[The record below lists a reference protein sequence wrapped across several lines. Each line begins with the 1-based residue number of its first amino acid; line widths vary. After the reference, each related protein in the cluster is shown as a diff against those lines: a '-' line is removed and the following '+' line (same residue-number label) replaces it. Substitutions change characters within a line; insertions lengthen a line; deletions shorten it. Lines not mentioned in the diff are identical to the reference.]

1 MHWNVGVEN
10 SVLQDIPLLFIYEF
24 ENGLSIWP
32 EPPEQTFLYV
42 MSHAQRQQ
50 TKMPE
55 AAVHS
60 GAKHPKIQRFTFNI
74 RYPLLRQSAKMS
86 VQELKRIQSP
96 HREYHPGFFFFF
108 CCCTKLQLLFIQ
120 DTILPVATPGNTAFL
135 WSLSFQK
142 SYLNCIMR
150 RLES

>member
-108 CCCTKLQLLFIQ
+108 LLYQIAAAFYLGHNTSSSNTGKYCFFMVPLISK
-120 DTILPVATPGNTAFL
+120 ILPKLYYEKT
-135 WSLSFQK
+135 
-142 SYLNCIMR
+142 
-150 RLES
+150 